1 VRQATVLLILC
12 FQIGTLLQGVR
23 NNNGLISC
31 SGRHLKSHVM
41 LTYSESFII
50 VHIRHCCTAWRRPES
65 LRCYRAGGVGG
76 VVGSHASDAPIASDD
91 PGHTPAEGKTDCF
104 LFCSSTCT
112 VSIPASVT
120 HLRSK
125 RLIYLGVSW
134 SHCGEFVDLSMKR
147 WLHVSFYQNV
157 IGGETGH
164 LNSASAPWTLF
175 RVCIINAAVFLK
187 LI

>member
-1 VRQATVLLILC
+1 MADGILGHKSNYEPLKMEAARWHQLVTHTIAARHLRYPAIERRPSNGFVRQATVLLILC

-125 RLIYLGVSW
+125 RLIYLGVS
-134 SHCGEFVDLSMKR
+134 
-147 WLHVSFYQNV
+147 
-157 IGGETGH
+157 
-164 LNSASAPWTLF
+164 
-175 RVCIINAAVFLK
+175 
-187 LI
+187 